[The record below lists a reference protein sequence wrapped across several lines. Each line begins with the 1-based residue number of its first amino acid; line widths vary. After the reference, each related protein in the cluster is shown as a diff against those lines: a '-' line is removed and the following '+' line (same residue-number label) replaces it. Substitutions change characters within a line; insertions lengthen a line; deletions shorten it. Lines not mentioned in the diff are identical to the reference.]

1 MKLSKTALFFLFF
14 ATSLLASCGRR
25 SQMTQLSDIES
36 YIDARPDSALASIRN
51 IDTSALHGKEAK
63 AKFALLHAIA
73 LDKNYIDTADTRV
86 IQPAIDWYERHGTPE
101 ERLKAYLYLGAEQ
114 YNAALYDQAIVSFE
128 KADEQSPH
136 IEDQNLL
143 GILYSRMAETYTR
156 SFQYAIA
163 DKFIDKSINCFK
175 LAQRKGQENLERII
189 KAQNQVRLMEWE
201 KADSCFQTLIA
212 DSTLS
217 QNLKGAIQG
226 YYAMDILYDPSKED
240 VGALEH
246 FKSAIEYNGGLSEP
260 EQYCAYAYVLDIS
273 GFTAQSDSLF
283 NTVASLGGTFEYSY
297 NYWKYRV
304 AFKKKDYKLAHDYLW
319 TAQSFADSI
328 KQKSNSLSAAN
339 SHREYLEKVNIAKEI
354 SITYQRKL
362 LLALST
368 ISLLLLVL
376 VIYLLI
382 NLRRRQT
389 EEQGRMGI
397 VLDQINEI
405 REEMD
410 SQTRRHTKVKF
421 SYLAKLYEMVY
432 HLGIEGISN
441 KELYKL
447 VNKEIDILKKDM
459 ATQKEFE
466 GLLNEEGDRIME
478 RFRDSFKNLSDEEYR
493 LASLIFAGFDN
504 TTIMIIMD
512 ISSLEYTRVKK
523 SRLKHMI
530 EASSTTDK
538 EVFLEYFKKMAD
550 NQKRNNSL

>member
-73 LDKNYIDTADTRV
+73 LDKNYIDTADTH
-86 IQPAIDWYERHGTPE
+86 IIKPAVDWYERHGTPE
-101 ERLKAYLYLGAEQ
+101 EKLKMFLYLGTEQ
-114 YNAALYDQAIVSFE
+114 YNSSLYDQAIVSFN
-128 KADEQSPH
+128 KADEQSSY
-136 IEDQNLL
+136 IEDHNLI

-156 SFQYAIA
+156 SFQYVIA

-175 LAQRKGQENLERII
+175 LAQQKGQENLERII

-297 NYWKYRV
+297 NYWKHR
-304 AFKKKDYKLAHDYLW
+304 ASLKKKDYKLAYEYLW
-319 TAQSFADSI
+319 TSHDIADSM
-328 KQKSNSLSAAN
+328 KRKSNALSAAN

-368 ISLLLLVL
+368 ICLLLLVL

-410 SQTRRHTKVKF
+410 SQTRRHTKVRF

-538 EVFLEYFKKMAD
+538 EVFLEYFKKKAD
-550 NQKRNNSL
+550 NQKRNKGL

>member
-1 MKLSKTALFFLFF
+1 
-14 ATSLLASCGRR
+14 
-25 SQMTQLSDIES
+25 
-36 YIDARPDSALASIRN
+36 
-51 IDTSALHGKEAK
+51 
-63 AKFALLHAIA
+63 
-73 LDKNYIDTADTRV
+73 
-86 IQPAIDWYERHGTPE
+86 
-101 ERLKAYLYLGAEQ
+101 
-114 YNAALYDQAIVSFE
+114 
-128 KADEQSPH
+128 
-136 IEDQNLL
+136 
-143 GILYSRMAETYTR
+143 MAETYTR
-156 SFQYAIA
+156 SFQYVIA

-410 SQTRRHTKVKF
+410 SQTRRHTKVRF

-523 SRLKHMI
+523 SRLKHLI

-538 EVFLEYFKKMAD
+538 ATFLEYFKKMTD
-550 NQKRNNSL
+550 NQKRNSSL

>member
-36 YIDARPDSALASIRN
+36 YIDARPDSALAAIRD
-51 IDTSALHGKEAK
+51 IDTTILRSKAAK
-63 AKFALLHAIA
+63 AKYALLYAIA
-73 LDKNYIDTADTRV
+73 LDKNYIDTADTH
-86 IQPAIDWYERHGTPE
+86 IIKPAVDWYERHGTPE
-101 ERLKAYLYLGAEQ
+101 EKLKMFLYLGTEQ
-114 YNAALYDQAIVSFE
+114 YNSSLYDQAIVSFN
-128 KADEQSPH
+128 KADEQSSY
-136 IEDQNLL
+136 IEDHNLI

-156 SFQYAIA
+156 SFQYVIA

-328 KQKSNSLSAAN
+328 KQKSNALSTAN
-339 SHREYLEKVNIAKEI
+339 SHREYLEKINIAKEETLT
-354 SITYQRKL
+354 SQRRL
-362 LLALST
+362 LLASS
-368 ISLLLLVL
+368 IIGLLLSIM
-376 VIYLLI
+376 VIYLLV
-382 NLRRRQT
+382 NRKRRQV

-397 VLDQINEI
+397 VIDQINDI
-405 REEMD
+405 REEMNN
-410 SQTRRHTKVKF
+410 QTRRHAKARF

-432 HLGIEGISN
+432 HLGIERISN

-447 VNKEIDILKKDM
+447 VNKEIAVLKKDI
-459 ATQKEFE
+459 ATQEEFE
-466 GLLNEEGDRIME
+466 RLLNEEGDGIME
-478 RFRDSFKNLSDEEYR
+478 RFRNSFNNLSNEEYR

-504 TTIMIIMD
+504 TTIMMIMD
-512 ISSLEYTRVKK
+512 ISTLEYTRVKK
-523 SRLKHMI
+523 SRLKQMI

-538 EVFLEYFKKMAD
+538 AAFLEYFKKMTD
-550 NQKRNNSL
+550 NQKRNKGL